1 MLEEN
6 MKKILISTGAILAL
20 AASAVFAFADLA
32 KPKTSPS
39 KEPKSVLYTS
49 MEVSTDGKSY
59 EARLQIPQTVLQQ
72 IAKEAGN
79 TSAGTSMVER
89 LVHSSTP
96 TVMAGVFMFLAI
108 SFAGVWLARTNQRRT
123 VKTAAAVLAI
133 AFMFGLA
140 TVMVRANAGP
150 PASFYWKNLPQ
161 NLTQGKPTQAGVNI
175 QIVESDDSTIKLI
188 MPIKKSGSGE

>member
-1 MLEEN
+1 
-6 MKKILISTGAILAL
+6 MKRFFISTGVIVAL
-20 AASAVFAFADLA
+20 AASAVFAFGDLA
-32 KPKTSPS
+32 RPKTSPS
-39 KEPKSVLYTS
+39 KDPKSVLYTS
-49 MEVSTDGKSY
+49 MEVSTDAKSY
-59 EARLQIPQTVLQQ
+59 EARLQIPQSVLQQ

-79 TSAGTSMVER
+79 PSSGTSMGER
-89 LVHSSTP
+89 LMHSSTR

-123 VKTAAAVLAI
+123 IKAVAAVMGV

-150 PASFYWKNLPQ
+150 PASFYWQRLPQ

-175 QIVESDDSTIKLI
+175 QIVETDDSTIKLI
-188 MPIKKSGSGE
+188 MPIKKSGQPGE